1 HRQTTP
7 KADLALELK
16 VNTKYSA
23 LAQHILERSKDYSPF
38 QRHVA
43 RPLDTIRIPINPKY
57 KYGRFSKKNSD
68 STNSIIE

>member
-23 LAQHILERSKDYSPF
+23 LAQLILERSKDYSPF

-43 RPLDTIRIPINPKY
+43 RPLGCIFLCIL
-57 KYGRFSKKNSD
+57 KN
-68 STNSIIE
+68 NFRHFNN

>member
-1 HRQTTP
+1 QTTP

-43 RPLDTIRIPINPKY
+43 RPLVAIREFTYIEILWKL
-57 KYGRFSKKNSD
+57 RIKK
-68 STNSIIE
+68 